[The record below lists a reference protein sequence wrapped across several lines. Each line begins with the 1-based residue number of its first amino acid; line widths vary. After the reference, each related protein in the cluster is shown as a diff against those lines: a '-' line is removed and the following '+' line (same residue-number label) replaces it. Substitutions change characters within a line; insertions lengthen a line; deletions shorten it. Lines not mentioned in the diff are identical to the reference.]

1 MVTRRDLAVR
11 WTAYA
16 AATLLL
22 LLLDALALR
31 RVQFWGV
38 TPFLPPV
45 MASAVGSLEDGKEA
59 TVYAL
64 VLGVCCDLTLTA
76 TLPCLYTLTLP
87 LAALLAALA
96 AKQVLQPGF
105 FCALLLGVPAF
116 LLVDAL
122 GALPLLLRGAPAGAL
137 FSLALR
143 EAAVSLPLLL
153 LCYPVLSWVHRRVT
167 L

>member
-16 AATLLL
+16 LATLALMLFDTLLL
-22 LLLDALALR
+22 RHVRL
-31 RVQFWGV
+31 WGV
-38 TPFLPPV
+38 APFLPPV
-45 MASAVGSLEDGKEA
+45 LASTVGSLEDGKEA

-87 LAALLAALA
+87 LAALLAALI
-96 AKQVLQPGF
+96 AKQVLQPGPM
-105 FCALLLGVPAF
+105 CALAVSVPAF

-122 GALPLLLRGAPAGAL
+122 GALPLLLRGAQAGAL

-143 EAAVSLPLLL
+143 ETVVSLLLL
-153 LCYPVLSWVHRRVT
+153 PLCYPVLSRVHRRVT

>member
-11 WTAYA
+11 WAAYA
-16 AATLLL
+16 AATLVLMVLRTLL
-22 LLLDALALR
+22 LR
-31 RVQFWGV
+31 RVQLWGV
-38 TPFLPPV
+38 APFLPPV
-45 MASAVGSLEDGKEA
+45 LAATVGSLEDGKEA

-64 VLGVCCDLTLTA
+64 VLGVFCDLTLTA

-87 LAALLAALA
+87 LAALLASLIAG
-96 AKQVLQPGF
+96 QVLQPGML
-105 FCALLLGVPAF
+105 CALVVCVPAF

-122 GALPLLLRGAPAGAL
+122 GALPLLLQGAQAGAL

-143 EAAVSLPLLL
+143 ETAVSLLLL
-153 LCYPVLSWVHRRVT
+153 PPCYPVLNWVHGRVT

>member
-11 WTAYA
+11 WAAYA

-22 LLLDALALR
+22 MLLDALALR
-31 RVQFWGV
+31 RVQLLGV
-38 TPFLPPV
+38 IPFLPPV
-45 MASAVGSLEDGKEA
+45 LAATVGSLEDAREA

-76 TLPCLYTLTLP
+76 TLPCLYTLTLVP
-87 LAALLAALA
+87 AALFAALIA
-96 AKQVLQPGF
+96 RQLLQPGLP
-105 FCALLLGVPAF
+105 CALAVSALAF
-116 LLVDAL
+116 VLVDAV
-122 GALPLLLRGAPAGAL
+122 GALPLLLRGAQAGAL

-143 EAAVSLPLLL
+143 ETAVSLLLL
-153 LCYPVLSWVHRRVT
+153 PLCYPVLNWVHRRVT

>member
-11 WTAYA
+11 WAAYA
-16 AATLLL
+16 LATLVL
-22 LLLDALALR
+22 LLLDALLLR
-31 RVQFWGV
+31 RVQLLGV
-38 TPFLPPV
+38 TAFLPPV
-45 MASAVGSLEDGKEA
+45 LAATVGSLEDGKEA

-87 LAALLAALA
+87 LVALLAALIA
-96 AKQVLQPGF
+96 RQVLQPGPM
-105 FCALLLGVPAF
+105 CALAVSALAFVP
-116 LLVDAL
+116 VDAV
-122 GALPLLLRGAPAGAL
+122 GALPLLLRGAQASAL

-143 EAAVSLPLLL
+143 ETAVSLLLL
-153 LCYPVLSWVHRRVT
+153 PFSYPVLNWVHRRVT